1 MGGMSPMGGGFGGAG
16 GAGDSDH
23 EHRNNVFVPSD
34 EPFVVEEGDDV
45 VPPVLG
51 VPGGQW

>member
-1 MGGMSPMGGGFGGAG
+1 MGGLGGLSPMGGAG
-16 GAGDSDH
+16 QRGQDQ
-23 EHRNNVFVPSD
+23 EHRNNVFIPSD
-34 EPFVVEEGDDV
+34 EPFVVDEGDDV